1 MLAAVGCHST
11 RPTLRVWPIS
21 SFLQAVRFFV
31 SSCLGMSQILI
42 FQGRHSQQ
50 GIVMLA
56 RVTLVPQPP

>member
-42 FQGRHSQQ
+42 FQGRYSR
-50 GIVMLA
+50 GKGSC
-56 RVTLVPQPP
+56 